1 MRYTFEDFQKI
12 AEKLRAADGCPW
24 DRAQTHESLKG
35 CMIDELTEAIA
46 AVNVLKTAGDADN
59 LCEELGDLLFLVLL
73 QSQIAREEGLF
84 IIDDVIQNAAEKIV
98 RRHPHVFPDENGV
111 KRPADWKGIKKKEKE
126 GKDPEILALIKEEEK
141 KAAGEIC
148 SYLEKMK

>member
-84 IIDDVIQNAAEKIV
+84 TI
-98 RRHPHVFPDENGV
+98 
-111 KRPADWKGIKKKEKE
+111 
-126 GKDPEILALIKEEEK
+126 EI
-141 KAAGEIC
+141 G
-148 SYLEKMK
+148 